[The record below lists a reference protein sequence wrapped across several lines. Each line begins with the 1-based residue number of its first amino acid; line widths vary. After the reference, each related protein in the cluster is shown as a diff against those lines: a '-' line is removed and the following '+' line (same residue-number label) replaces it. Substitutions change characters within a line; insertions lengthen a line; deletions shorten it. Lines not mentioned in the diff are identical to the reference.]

1 MEEGLFQRS
10 LDIDQSQSSYESMEQ
25 SEFSLPSNDQ
35 SESGI
40 FTSKGD
46 NSDTDEEEKES
57 YYFESD
63 HVALKDN
70 RDYQV
75 LLRTIALLEAQR
87 IQAVHDLDKLYEG
100 RQEALADP
108 IHHRHMT
115 RLKKQLKEGN
125 GQEPEDVKVKSM
137 TFDGED
143 KALIRGRI
151 KTEEKPVTFN
161 QLWTAEEQKR
171 CALIFMPTLSEML
184 LSSQVLTYNFEMFP
198 ASSGSRLE
206 ELLIEFP
213 PEEVQSRVQKY
224 FIKLA
229 KAGLPIPGRI
239 PHSVNFKKKDE
250 EGVPIELRGT
260 REYQE
265 LMRLKHLKKM
275 KTRASG
281 LCKTEHVGFKCDS
294 CQCEPIVGTRWH
306 CTDCPPDDAVD
317 FCDNCVERSLLKLL
331 LLGLCCDG
339 SKVFVNAFATGLV
352 LHGNK
357 LLLLGLSCMAARS
370 LLKLLLLGF
379 TCIGSKVFVKAF
391 ATGLVLH
398 GSKVFIKAF
407 ATGLVLHGSKV
418 FIKAFATGLVLHWQQ
433 AFATG
438 LVLHVSKV
446 FVKAFATGL
455 VLHGSKV
462 FVKAFATGLV
472 LHGSKV
478 FVKAFA
484 TGLVLHG
491 SKVFVK
497 AFATGLVLHG
507 SKIFVKAFATGL
519 VLHGS
524 KIFVKAFATGLVLHG
539 SKVFVKAFA
548 TGLVLH
554 GSKVFVKAFA
564 TGLVLH
570 GSKLL
575 LLDLSCIG
583 SKVFVKAFAT
593 GLVLHGSK
601 VFVKASASGLALHGS
616 KVFVK
621 ASATGLV
628 LHGSKV
634 FVKAFATGLVLHGSK
649 VFVKAFATGL
659 VLHGSKVFV
668 KAFATGLVLQWQ
680 QCIC

>member
-108 IHHRHMT
+108 IQFVQKLQRGLNLGLPTPQKIAELPKIAWDKYTSTLDFSSFGSHRHMT

-171 CALIFMPTLSEML
+171 
-184 LSSQVLTYNFEMFP
+184 
-198 ASSGSRLE
+198 LE

-213 PEEVQSRVQKY
+213 PEEVESKRFQKIATALGNRTPLQVQSRVQKY

-239 PHSVNFKKKDE
+239 PHSVNFKKKIGQRQQPRYNHMYQNSTFLTSFTPPVFMDDDDYSRGYEESVTSATEPWQDDDDDRVSDE

-317 FCDNCVERSLLKLL
+317 FCDNCVESGHETSTHNSSHRLHPKR
-331 LLGLCCDG
+331 
-339 SKVFVNAFATGLV
+339 NAEGFNDTDYMGFMPGGYNYLDPNYMPAT
-352 LHGNK
+352 
-357 LLLLGLSCMAARS
+357 
-370 LLKLLLLGF
+370 
-379 TCIGSKVFVKAF
+379 
-391 ATGLVLH
+391 
-398 GSKVFIKAF
+398 
-407 ATGLVLHGSKV
+407 
-418 FIKAFATGLVLHWQQ
+418 
-433 AFATG
+433 
-438 LVLHVSKV
+438 
-446 FVKAFATGL
+446 
-455 VLHGSKV
+455 
-462 FVKAFATGLV
+462 
-472 LHGSKV
+472 
-478 FVKAFA
+478 
-484 TGLVLHG
+484 
-491 SKVFVK
+491 
-497 AFATGLVLHG
+497 
-507 SKIFVKAFATGL
+507 
-519 VLHGS
+519 
-524 KIFVKAFATGLVLHG
+524 
-539 SKVFVKAFA
+539 
-548 TGLVLH
+548 
-554 GSKVFVKAFA
+554 
-564 TGLVLH
+564 
-570 GSKLL
+570 
-575 LLDLSCIG
+575 
-583 SKVFVKAFAT
+583 
-593 GLVLHGSK
+593 
-601 VFVKASASGLALHGS
+601 
-616 KVFVK
+616 
-621 ASATGLV
+621 
-628 LHGSKV
+628 
-634 FVKAFATGLVLHGSK
+634 
-649 VFVKAFATGL
+649 
-659 VLHGSKVFV
+659 
-668 KAFATGLVLQWQ
+668 
-680 QCIC
+680 